1 MSMCVCVCMF
11 IGAGDAELGS
21 CYLHALLVAIMCKLP
36 DTLGGRGAAQH
47 SEWCECRDAP
57 APSQP
62 KLLPVPV
69 GSINFAQQHAGSFV
83 FGGGSEPSSNGG
95 GAGSA
100 TMAMES

>member
-1 MSMCVCVCMF
+1 MSM
-11 IGAGDAELGS
+11 
-21 CYLHALLVAIMCKLP
+21 LP
-36 DTLGGRGAAQH
+36 DTRKAEVQPFAH
-47 SEWCECRDAP
+47 HVCMCRDAP
-57 APSQP
+57 APSQS

-95 GAGSA
+95 AAGSA